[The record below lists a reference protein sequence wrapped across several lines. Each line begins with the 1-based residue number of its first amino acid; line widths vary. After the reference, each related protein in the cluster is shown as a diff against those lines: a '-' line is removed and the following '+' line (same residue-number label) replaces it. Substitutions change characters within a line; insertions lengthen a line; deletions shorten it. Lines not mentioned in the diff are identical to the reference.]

1 MNSASLWADYTFH
14 GGKLDGLGLAGGV
27 RYLGD
32 TAGNISGPTVLD
44 VPSVTLFDA
53 ALHYDFSALG
63 PQFKDYLLQVN
74 ATNLFDKIYVTT
86 CLDNGCFYGLR
97 RQVIATLRYRW

>member
-14 GGKLDGLGLAGGV
+14 GGKLDGFGLAGGV

-32 TAGNISGPTVLD
+32 TAGNISGTTVLD

-63 PQFKDYLLQVN
+63 PQFKGYLLQVN
-74 ATNLFDKIYVTT
+74 ATNLFDKTYVTT
-86 CLDNGCFYGLR
+86 CSDNGCFYGLR